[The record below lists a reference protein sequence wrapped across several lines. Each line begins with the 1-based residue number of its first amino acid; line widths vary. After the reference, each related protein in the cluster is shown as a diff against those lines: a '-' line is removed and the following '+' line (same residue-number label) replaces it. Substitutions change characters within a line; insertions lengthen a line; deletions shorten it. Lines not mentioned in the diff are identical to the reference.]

1 MVCTHFFCTIH
12 AAGTHHAGFKGSYG
26 EMAAVLTK
34 NGVAKG
40 SVYAGTETKYDDAL
54 ATGFV
59 LLAAS
64 KGDNFQIIC
73 PQAGQGAFFSTNGK
87 TSFLGYRID

>member
-1 MVCTHFFCTIH
+1 MVCTHFWTIH
-12 AAGTHHAGFKGSYG
+12 AAGTHHAGSKGSYG

-54 ATGFV
+54 ATGYV

-64 KGDNFQIIC
+64 KGDKFQIIC